1 MSNAYLVSA
10 LLLCICLAV
19 APAGAQE
26 PDNESMPQRVGLT
39 LVAEGFDAPVALE
52 EAPDGSGRLFVADQQ
67 GMIRIIADNGS
78 LLDEPFLDVTDRMVP
93 LNTGGDE
100 RGLLGF
106 AFHPNFTE
114 NGRFFVYYSAPLRPE
129 GPSGWDHTSRVAEFA
144 VQPGDPDVADPSS
157 ERVVL
162 EVDQPQANHNAGQI
176 LFGPDGYLYI
186 ALGDGGAGNDV
197 GSGHPP
203 AGNGQ
208 DTSTLL
214 GSILRID
221 VDGGEPYA
229 VPEDNPFAGG
239 SGGRGEIYAYGF
251 RNPYRISFDQGG
263 EHGLLAADVGQRRWE
278 EIDIVT
284 AGGNYGWNIREGAHC
299 FNPADADTE
308 PTACA
313 STGPRGEP
321 LIDPV
326 LEYPNAGQPGGIGE
340 AVIGGYVY
348 RGGRVPGLNGIYLF
362 GDWEG
367 TGGGPTLF
375 AAAPPAGSQT
385 GWMMAPLEAEVNGT
399 VQPGPYLLG
408 FGQDAEGEVYV
419 LTSATRGP
427 EGGTGKVFAVTPAQ
441 KSFP

>member
-1 MSNAYLVSA
+1 MTKVHYMVA
-10 LLLCICLAV
+10 LLLCLCLAA

-26 PDNESMPQRVGLT
+26 PDNTGMPQQLNLA
-39 LVAEGFDAPVALE
+39 LVTEGFDAPVALE
-52 EAPDGSGRLFVADQQ
+52 EAPDGSGRLFVADQR
-67 GMIRIIADNGS
+67 GEIHIVAANGT
-78 LLDEPFLDVTDRMVP
+78 LLDEPFLDVSEQMVS
-93 LNTGGDE
+93 LNPAGDE

-129 GPSGWDHTSRVAEFA
+129 GPAGWDHTSRVAEVA
-144 VQPGDPDVADPSS
+144 VRPDDPDRADPSS

-197 GSGHPP
+197 GTGHPP

-229 VPEDNPFAGG
+229 IPEDNPFAEG
-239 SGGRGEIYAYGF
+239 GGRAEIFAYGF
-251 RNPYRISFDQGG
+251 RNPYRISFDRGG
-263 EHGLLAADVGQRRWE
+263 AYGLIAADVGQRRWE
-278 EIDIVT
+278 EIDLVT
-284 AGGNYGWNIREGAHC
+284 AGGNYGWHIREGAHC
-299 FNPADADTE
+299 FDPADSDADPAT
-308 PTACA
+308 CA
-313 STGPRGEP
+313 STGSRGEP

-348 RGGRVPGLNGIYLF
+348 RGTRVPALNGSYLF

-367 TGGGPTLF
+367 TDDGLTLF
-375 AAAPPAGSQT
+375 AGVPPSGNRT
-385 GWMMAPLEAEVNGT
+385 GWEMAPLEAVVNGT

-408 FGQDAEGEVYV
+408 FGQDAAGEIYV
-419 LTSATRGP
+419 LTSAARGP
-427 EGGTGKVFAVTPAQ
+427 EGGTGKVFVVVP
-441 KSFP
+441 PPPP